1 MENDRPIRG
10 GAILNFR
17 RSQIHID
24 PDLNIRDL
32 STIDNVAHIEELAAL
47 IEENGFTSIIRVFSR
62 DGKYLVDEGHCRMAA
77 VDLLIS
83 RGKWD
88 DETMLIPAFPA
99 GKGKSELE
107 MICGQFTSN
116 GTSKALNAREAA
128 ANVLRLMN
136 LMGQDEEKVARKIGR
151 SRSYVSQLLS
161 FNEAATPE
169 VHAAIERGEISQS
182 QAATVLRKEG
192 GKKGAETIQKA
203 VQAAKSSGKKKA
215 TAKTVKAVAP
225 SPAPA
230 LAPRK
235 LFVETPNALAT
246 VIDVKRAAIVLA
258 RDFLLMEVMQ
268 DDYIFPDMK
277 SRARRII
284 AELNLALGETPVTR
298 ELETAHA

>member
-107 MICGQFTSN
+107 MIAGQFTSN

-215 TAKTVKAVAP
+215 TAKTVRAVAP
-225 SPAPA
+225 SPAMS

-235 LFVETPNALAT
+235 LFVEAEPSALET
-246 VIDVKRAAIVLA
+246 MIDVKRAAIVLA
-258 RDFLLMEVMQ
+258 RNFIRRAIVDSLLPL
-268 DDYIFPDMK
+268 DDEREAQRVLD
-277 SRARRII
+277 
-284 AELNLALGETPVTR
+284 ELNLALGETAVTR
-298 ELETAHA
+298 EIENV